1 MQPAKW
7 QPAADAAHG
16 METHVRTTNW
26 HAPPSVAALLLPVVG
41 TSLALSLTLTA
52 SLLLIRRFSGAAAMP
67 LCGWCLLASGGALA
81 AARWAICW
89 AWACGLHGRAPR
101 SKENWRAVVAWMR
114 HAAAGVAS
122 GLMLLAVSTPAS
134 GSAFLA
140 GAWLMWLASEAAAWY
155 FGPAVAP
162 LPLGWNTTAIAP
174 RCRDGKTEPHAG
186 GSALKGVPPMPLGL
200 REKEGEADPLSPNL
214 VQQVTRVLEEDGE
227 RVHVLAKVAIEAGDC
242 IGVLHLALSPPLDSP
257 PDLAACVVD
266 EPGATVRVTDAESYG
281 ARVEVR
287 LLQPVSQRRAVWLEI
302 HGVAPSHPCNADLH
316 KRP

>member
-1 MQPAKW
+1 
-7 QPAADAAHG
+7 
-16 METHVRTTNW
+16 
-26 HAPPSVAALLLPVVG
+26 
-41 TSLALSLTLTA
+41 
-52 SLLLIRRFSGAAAMP
+52 
-67 LCGWCLLASGGALA
+67 
-81 AARWAICW
+81 
-89 AWACGLHGRAPR
+89 
-101 SKENWRAVVAWMR
+101 
-114 HAAAGVAS
+114 
-122 GLMLLAVSTPAS
+122 
-134 GSAFLA
+134 
-140 GAWLMWLASEAAAWY
+140 
-155 FGPAVAP
+155 
-162 LPLGWNTTAIAP
+162 
-174 RCRDGKTEPHAG
+174 
-186 GSALKGVPPMPLGL
+186 MPLGL

-242 IGVLHLALSPPLDSP
+242 MGVLHLALSPPLDSP